1 VVDEGP
7 IICAFTVPEL
17 ERLLAWGNLK
27 AGVVDFEPEDDELL
41 ERIKRLVA
49 AARRRKP
56 LRPV

>member
-1 VVDEGP
+1 VDEGP

-27 AGVVDFEPEDDELL
+27 AGGVDFEPEDDELL